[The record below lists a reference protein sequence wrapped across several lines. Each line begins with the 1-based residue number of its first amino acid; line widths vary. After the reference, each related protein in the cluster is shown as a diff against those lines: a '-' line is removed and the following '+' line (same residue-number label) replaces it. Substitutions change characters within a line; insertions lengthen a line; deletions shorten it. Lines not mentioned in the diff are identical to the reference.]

1 MEKIINLSKTVF
13 ELCKDDPEILDIMK
27 ELGFTDITNPAMMKT
42 AGRFMTIP
50 KGAKMKGIPMEKV
63 KEVFQDKGYKIEE

>member
-13 ELCKDDPEILDIMK
+13 ELCKDEPEIADIMK
-27 ELGFTDITNPAMMKT
+27 ELGFADITNPAMMKT

-50 KGAKMKGIPMEKV
+50 KGAKMKGIPMEKIIQ
-63 KEVFQDKGYKIEE
+63 VFQDKGYKIEE